1 MGIRE
6 NIQQIQA
13 EIENSAK
20 KAGRRAEDVQLL
32 AVSKTVE
39 SERILQAMDAGLTA
53 FGENRVQEWKEK
65 YEILPK
71 NISWHIIGRLQKNKI
86 KYIINKIELLHS
98 LCTLEAAQEIERL
111 SAREG
116 VQINCLVQVNI
127 GREESKAGVEQE
139 ELERFLEQLQG
150 FSHIKVQGLMAIAPF
165 AENPEDVRRYFAKMR
180 ELYEKMPSEGNLER
194 KFLSMGMSGDYK
206 IAVEE
211 GANIVRVGSKIF
223 GARDYH

>member
-1 MGIRE
+1 MSIRE
-6 NIQQIQA
+6 NIQEILA
-13 EIENSAK
+13 EIENSAQ
-20 KAGRRAEDVQLL
+20 KAGRRAENVQLL

-39 SERILQAMDAGLTA
+39 AQRIQQAMDAGLTA

-116 VQINCLVQVNI
+116 VRTNCLVQVNI

-150 FSHIKVQGLMAIAPF
+150 VSHIKVQGLMAIAPF
-165 AENPEDVRRYFAKMR
+165 AENPEDVRCYFAKMR
-180 ELYEKMPSEGNLER
+180 ELYEKMPNEGNLER

-206 IAVEE
+206 IAIEE
-211 GANIVRVGSKIF
+211 GANIVRVGSSIF

>member
-1 MGIRE
+1 MSIRE
-6 NIQQIQA
+6 NIQQILA
-13 EIENSAK
+13 EIGNSAQ

-39 SERILQAMDAGLTA
+39 AQRIQQAIYAGLTA

-116 VQINCLVQVNI
+116 VRTNCLVQVNI

-165 AENPEDVRRYFAKMR
+165 AENPEDVRCYFAKMR
-180 ELYEKMPSEGNLER
+180 ELYEKMPNEGNLER

-206 IAVEE
+206 IAIEE
-211 GANIVRVGSKIF
+211 GANIVRVGSSIF

>member
-116 VQINCLVQVNI
+116 VQTNCLVQVNI

>member
-1 MGIRE
+1 MG
-6 NIQQIQA
+6 
-13 EIENSAK
+13 EIAQSAR
-20 KAGRRAEDVQLL
+20 KAGRKPEEVQLL

-39 SERILQAMDAGLTA
+39 AERIQQAIDAGLTA

-116 VQINCLVQVNI
+116 VQTNCLVQVNI

-139 ELERFLEQLQG
+139 ELERFLASRVCASQ
-150 FSHIKVQGLMAIAPF
+150 SA
-165 AENPEDVRRYFAKMR
+165 
-180 ELYEKMPSEGNLER
+180 
-194 KFLSMGMSGDYK
+194 
-206 IAVEE
+206 
-211 GANIVRVGSKIF
+211 GADGHCALCGKPGGHPPLFRSNA
-223 GARDYH
+223 GAL

>member
-1 MGIRE
+1 MSVRE
-6 NIQQIQA
+6 NIQ
-13 EIENSAK
+13 EILGEIVQSAR
-20 KAGRRAEDVQLL
+20 KAGRKPEEVQLL

-39 SERILQAMDAGLTA
+39 AERIQQAIDAGLTA

-150 FSHIKVQGLMAIAPF
+150 FAHLKVQGLMAIAPF
-165 AENPEDVRRYFAKMR
+165 AENPEDIRRYFAAMR
-180 ELYEKMPSEGNLER
+180 ELYEKMPNEGNLER

-206 IAVEE
+206 IAIEE

>member
-1 MGIRE
+1 M
-6 NIQQIQA
+6 
-13 EIENSAK
+13 
-20 KAGRRAEDVQLL
+20 L

-39 SERILQAMDAGLTA
+39 AERIQQAIDAGLTA

-116 VQINCLVQVNI
+116 VQTNCLVQVNI

-150 FSHIKVQGLMAIAPF
+150 FAHLKVQGLMAIAPF
-165 AENPEDVRRYFAKMR
+165 AENPEDIRRYFAAMR
-180 ELYEKMPSEGNLER
+180 ELYEKMPNEGNLER

-206 IAVEE
+206 IAIEE

>member
-1 MGIRE
+1 MSVKE
-6 NIQQIQA
+6 NIQ
-13 EIENSAK
+13 EILGEIAQSAR
-20 KAGRRAEDVQLL
+20 KAGRKPEEVQLL
-32 AVSKTVE
+32 VVSKTVGA
-39 SERILQAMDAGLTA
+39 ERIQQAMDAGLNA

-98 LCTLEAAQEIERL
+98 LCALETAQEIERL

-116 VQINCLVQVNI
+116 VQTSCLVQVNI
-127 GREESKAGVEQE
+127 GREESKAGIEQE

-165 AENPEDVRRYFAKMR
+165 AENPEDVRCYFAKMR
-180 ELYEKMPSEGNLER
+180 ELYEKMPNEGNLER

>member
-1 MGIRE
+1 MSIRE
-6 NIQQIQA
+6 NIQEILA
-13 EIENSAK
+13 EIENSAQ

-39 SERILQAMDAGLTA
+39 AQRIQQAMDAGLTA

-98 LCTLEAAQEIERL
+98 LCTLEVAQEIERL

-116 VQINCLVQVNI
+116 VRTNCLVQVNI

-139 ELERFLEQLQG
+139 ELECFLEQLQG

-165 AENPEDVRRYFAKMR
+165 AENPEDVRCYFAKMR
-180 ELYEKMPSEGNLER
+180 ELYEKMPNEGNLER

-206 IAVEE
+206 IAIEE
-211 GANIVRVGSKIF
+211 GANIVRVGSSIF